1 MRAVLATIALSALAS
16 AASAETLLHLTETAT
31 VSVRPD
37 RLMGALRAEAA
48 TDSAASAQDRV
59 NAMIA
64 DALAE
69 ARRADGIVASTDQY
83 NVWRLEPKAGEA
95 VQWRASQ
102 TLTLRG
108 QDGPSVLKL
117 LGVLQH
123 KGLAVERLGWELA
136 PETATSAEREAT
148 VQALKALRG
157 RVDEVAGAV
166 GLQFDAYRSLTVG
179 NTPPMPIRPRTMTAA
194 LAAPAAP
201 AAEAEDV
208 HVDATVEAEVAL
220 RPR

>member
-1 MRAVLATIALSALAS
+1 MRAALAAIALSALAS

-37 RLMGALRAEAA
+37 RLMAALRAEAA
-48 TDSAASAQDRV
+48 TDSASSAQERV

-69 ARRADGIVASTDQY
+69 TRRADGIVAATDQY
-83 NVWRLEPKAGEA
+83 NVWRLEPKAGET

-108 QDGPSVLKL
+108 QNGPSVLKL
-117 LGVLQH
+117 VGALQQE
-123 KGLAVERLGWELA
+123 GLAVERLGWELA
-136 PETATSAEREAT
+136 PETATSAERKAT

-157 RVDEVAGAV
+157 RADEVAGAV

-179 NTPPMPIRPRTMTAA
+179 NTPPMPIRPRTMAVSA
-194 LAAPAAP
+194 PPAAP

-208 HVDATVEAEVAL
+208 QVEATVEAEIAL
-220 RPR
+220 KPR